1 MKKRAYVKN
10 QIQIIRKTKARFLS
24 IFCIVF
30 LGAAFF
36 AGLRHTS
43 SIMEITMD
51 DYLKKYEYNDFNYI
65 STLGFDESIVDKIAK
80 VDEVENVEYGN
91 RFDALMDFEDSR
103 KGVTVYT
110 NNDFKNSVDK
120 LELVEGSFPTKDD
133 ECVVDYNFTTRN
145 KVNVGDKIV
154 LSNDNGVKEFVVS
167 GLVND
172 TRYFSTVERGTN
184 TLGDGTNEAFIMILS
199 DGNEEFA
206 LPKELYDLRGKIVFN
221 ELRVTLKNPNDYSI
235 FSDEYLSYCD
245 DVNKQ
250 IEKILN
256 NEIDLVN
263 DSLIA
268 DANDELAQ
276 GEKDYE
282 DAKAKYEDG
291 VNQYNEGL
299 AQYQNGYSQ
308 YLDGVSEYNKGYDQY
323 SDGLKQYNDGL
334 AQYQTGL
341 QQYLDGESQYNQGL
355 SKWQEGFKQYQELV
369 NQYNQLS
376 QVYNQKLDEYNQY
389 IEAGIPESELIEL
402 KEFLRET
409 SEKMSILQTTYSNL
423 KSELDNNK
431 AILDEKG
438 IVLNENKILLENTK
452 SKLDKSKIELDN
464 SNAKLISSKQ
474 QLDDTKIKLEETKKV
489 LDQTKIDLD
498 NAKIQLDDARAKLD
512 QGYNEIKD
520 IPEGKLVTI
529 TREEN
534 ASSISY
540 ISTCDSMRALALVF
554 PLIFFLVAAL
564 VSLTTMTRMVE
575 EQRVQSG
582 TFRALGYDKKDVINQ
597 YIFYAFSATFFA
609 SIIGVVAGVYFFPN
623 IIYYLYRMILFNVG
637 APINITFDTFICI
650 QTFVI
655 SVAITILVTY
665 IVVRQELS
673 ETPASLLRP
682 KPPKMGKRIVLER
695 ITFIWK
701 RLSFNQKVTMRNIFR
716 YKKRFFMS
724 IVGIAGC
731 TGLIVVGFGIKNS
744 VSTLADKQYGEI
756 WTYDGVVVFDKNL
769 SQEDLLLEQSKFND
783 VKGIKNSDAFYRQ
796 TVTVSGDKEHYTTL
810 EIFDDDQE
818 LSKYIK
824 LEDYKTHDR
833 LKLSDNGVI
842 ISAKL
847 SELLGVQAGDQIKI
861 KINNDSYQVK
871 VNGVMMLHFQHHI
884 YMTKEFYHQ
893 LTGEEV
899 LDNYAYFDLTKNANE
914 QEISDYC
921 NNNEKIN
928 SVNYIMGISQG
939 FRDQMGSIDSVVII
953 LIACAGALAFIVL
966 YNLTNINI
974 QERKS
979 EIATVKVLGFYPKE
993 VYDYVFRENHIL
1005 GLIGAMVGLVLGKI
1019 LHMFIIR
1026 TVEVEIAM
1034 FVRNVNILS
1043 YVYAVLI
1050 TLFFTS
1056 LINFVMR
1063 KVLDKIDMV
1072 ESLKSVE

>member
-51 DYLKKYEYNDFNYI
+51 DYLKKYEYNDLNYI
-65 STLGFDESIVDKIAK
+65 STLGFDESIVDKIVK

-512 QGYNEIKD
+512 QG
-520 IPEGKLVTI
+520 
-529 TREEN
+529 
-534 ASSISY
+534 
-540 ISTCDSMRALALVF
+540 
-554 PLIFFLVAAL
+554 
-564 VSLTTMTRMVE
+564 
-575 EQRVQSG
+575 
-582 TFRALGYDKKDVINQ
+582 
-597 YIFYAFSATFFA
+597 
-609 SIIGVVAGVYFFPN
+609 
-623 IIYYLYRMILFNVG
+623 
-637 APINITFDTFICI
+637 
-650 QTFVI
+650 
-655 SVAITILVTY
+655 
-665 IVVRQELS
+665 
-673 ETPASLLRP
+673 
-682 KPPKMGKRIVLER
+682 
-695 ITFIWK
+695 
-701 RLSFNQKVTMRNIFR
+701 
-716 YKKRFFMS
+716 
-724 IVGIAGC
+724 
-731 TGLIVVGFGIKNS
+731 
-744 VSTLADKQYGEI
+744 
-756 WTYDGVVVFDKNL
+756 
-769 SQEDLLLEQSKFND
+769 
-783 VKGIKNSDAFYRQ
+783 
-796 TVTVSGDKEHYTTL
+796 
-810 EIFDDDQE
+810 
-818 LSKYIK
+818 
-824 LEDYKTHDR
+824 
-833 LKLSDNGVI
+833 
-842 ISAKL
+842 
-847 SELLGVQAGDQIKI
+847 
-861 KINNDSYQVK
+861 
-871 VNGVMMLHFQHHI
+871 
-884 YMTKEFYHQ
+884 
-893 LTGEEV
+893 
-899 LDNYAYFDLTKNANE
+899 
-914 QEISDYC
+914 
-921 NNNEKIN
+921 
-928 SVNYIMGISQG
+928 
-939 FRDQMGSIDSVVII
+939 
-953 LIACAGALAFIVL
+953 
-966 YNLTNINI
+966 
-974 QERKS
+974 
-979 EIATVKVLGFYPKE
+979 
-993 VYDYVFRENHIL
+993 
-1005 GLIGAMVGLVLGKI
+1005 
-1019 LHMFIIR
+1019 
-1026 TVEVEIAM
+1026 
-1034 FVRNVNILS
+1034 
-1043 YVYAVLI
+1043 
-1050 TLFFTS
+1050 
-1056 LINFVMR
+1056 
-1063 KVLDKIDMV
+1063 
-1072 ESLKSVE
+1072 

>member
-51 DYLKKYEYNDFNYI
+51 DYLKKYEYNDLNYI

-80 VDEVENVEYGN
+80 VDEVENIEYGN

-120 LELVEGSFPTKDD
+120 LELVEGSFPTKDN
-133 ECVVDYNFTTRN
+133 ECVIDYNFTTRN

-154 LSNDNGVKEFVVS
+154 LSNDNGVKEFAVS

-199 DGNEEFA
+199 NGNEEFA

-235 FSDEYLSYCD
+235 FSDEYLRYCD

-256 NEIDLVN
+256 SEIDLVN
-263 DSLIA
+263 DSLVMN
-268 DANDELAQ
+268 ANDELAQ

-299 AQYQNGYSQ
+299 VQYQNGYSQ

-464 SNAKLISSKQ
+464 SNAKLIASKQ
-474 QLDDTKIKLEETKKV
+474 QLDDTKIKLEESKKI

-498 NAKIQLDDARAKLD
+498 NAKIQLDDARAKLN
-512 QGYNEIKD
+512 QGYDGIKD
-520 IPEGKLVTI
+520 IPEGELVTI

-534 ASSISY
+534 
-540 ISTCDSMRALALVF
+540 
-554 PLIFFLVAAL
+554 
-564 VSLTTMTRMVE
+564 
-575 EQRVQSG
+575 Q
-582 TFRALGYDKKDVINQ
+582 
-597 YIFYAFSATFFA
+597 
-609 SIIGVVAGVYFFPN
+609 
-623 IIYYLYRMILFNVG
+623 
-637 APINITFDTFICI
+637 
-650 QTFVI
+650 
-655 SVAITILVTY
+655 
-665 IVVRQELS
+665 
-673 ETPASLLRP
+673 
-682 KPPKMGKRIVLER
+682 
-695 ITFIWK
+695 
-701 RLSFNQKVTMRNIFR
+701 
-716 YKKRFFMS
+716 
-724 IVGIAGC
+724 
-731 TGLIVVGFGIKNS
+731 
-744 VSTLADKQYGEI
+744 
-756 WTYDGVVVFDKNL
+756 
-769 SQEDLLLEQSKFND
+769 
-783 VKGIKNSDAFYRQ
+783 
-796 TVTVSGDKEHYTTL
+796 
-810 EIFDDDQE
+810 
-818 LSKYIK
+818 
-824 LEDYKTHDR
+824 
-833 LKLSDNGVI
+833 
-842 ISAKL
+842 
-847 SELLGVQAGDQIKI
+847 
-861 KINNDSYQVK
+861 
-871 VNGVMMLHFQHHI
+871 
-884 YMTKEFYHQ
+884 
-893 LTGEEV
+893 
-899 LDNYAYFDLTKNANE
+899 
-914 QEISDYC
+914 
-921 NNNEKIN
+921 
-928 SVNYIMGISQG
+928 
-939 FRDQMGSIDSVVII
+939 
-953 LIACAGALAFIVL
+953 
-966 YNLTNINI
+966 
-974 QERKS
+974 
-979 EIATVKVLGFYPKE
+979 
-993 VYDYVFRENHIL
+993 REN
-1005 GLIGAMVGLVLGKI
+1005 
-1019 LHMFIIR
+1019 
-1026 TVEVEIAM
+1026 
-1034 FVRNVNILS
+1034 
-1043 YVYAVLI
+1043 
-1050 TLFFTS
+1050 
-1056 LINFVMR
+1056 
-1063 KVLDKIDMV
+1063 
-1072 ESLKSVE
+1072 KS

>member
-51 DYLKKYEYNDFNYI
+51 DYLKKYEYNDLNYI

-520 IPEGKLVTI
+520 IPEGELVTI

-534 ASSISY
+534 ASIISY

-783 VKGIKNSDAFYRQ
+783 IKGIKNSDAFYRQ